1 MFSALRVTFLTLILT
16 LSLGSYNYIYS
27 QENEVA
33 DDSVLVDDAKE
44 IVDVET
50 VNHDDPIEAIFHHV
64 TDANEIQVWGDIVFP
79 LPVIVRKAD
88 GSWSTGISSQYVD
101 GKDGLVLS
109 HGHIVNVETHSKDG
123 LMDFSITKNVFMMIL
138 SVIVLSYLF
147 LGVKNAYTKRGVT
160 SAPKGFQSLIEP
172 VFIFLRDD
180 FIEPNLG
187 KYTDKFS
194 PYIYSVFFF
203 ILINNLFGLIPFF
216 PFGANLSGNIA
227 FTMTLAVLT
236 LIITNVS
243 GSKSYWSHIIAM
255 PGVPKA
261 LWLLLTPLELLGIL
275 TKPFA
280 LMIRLFANI
289 TAGHFIVLS
298 LTSLI
303 FILGSNGASIGG
315 AIGGTAVAV
324 PFVLFMNALELLVAF
339 LQAYI
344 FALLSAI
351 FIGLAVVEE
360 H

>member
-1 MFSALRVTFLTLILT
+1 MFSAIRTIVLTLILT
-16 LSLGSYNYIYS
+16 LATGSFNIAHS
-27 QENEVA
+27 QESEGINDSDSIVEAVEVEEA
-33 DDSVLVDDAKE
+33 AIDH
-44 IVDVET
+44 
-50 VNHDDPIEAIFHHV
+50 NDPIEAIFHHV
-64 TDANEIQVWGDIVFP
+64 TDANEIQVWGDLIFP

-88 GSWSTGISSQYVD
+88 GSWSTGISSQYKE
-101 GKDGLVLS
+101 GKDGLILS
-109 HGHIVNVETHSKDG
+109 HGHIVDAETHTQDG
-123 LMDFSITKNVFMMIL
+123 LMDFSITKNIFMMII

-147 LGVKNAYTKRGVT
+147 FGLKNAYTKRGVT

-187 KYTDKFS
+187 NKADKFA

-227 FTMTLAVLT
+227 FTMTLALIT
-236 LIITNVS
+236 LIVTNIN
-243 GSKSYWSHIIAM
+243 GTKSYWSHIVAM
-255 PGVPKA
+255 PGVPKP

-289 TAGHFIVLS
+289 TAGHFILLS

-303 FILGSNGASIGG
+303 FILGKNGASIGG
-315 AIGGTAVAV
+315 AFGGAAVAI

-344 FALLSAI
+344 FALLSSI